1 MTLQHLKYVIA
12 VAEHGSFSAAAK
24 VLYISQ
30 STLSAAIRELEETMG
45 IQIFLRNN
53 RGIRITADGED
64 FLRYAQEIVERSDAL
79 EKRYQDR
86 KYAPT
91 RFAVST
97 QRLSFAV
104 RAFRKFMEQLA
115 WDTYDVAIRECP
127 TYTVISD
134 VSSRK
139 SDLGILAL
147 HDGYLPVLEKTL
159 AVNQV
164 EFHEISRLPTF
175 AFLRRGHPLAGRDMV
190 SMSDLLQYP
199 FVTYDQ
205 EANRSEYTEEV
216 VFHQIAEKT
225 VHVSDR
231 CTKVA
236 LVRSTNAFSIGPDLT
251 NSNADAFHSGMGEVV
266 AIPVVDVSDSFR
278 VGYLTLQDRDQSEII
293 ESFLD
298 YLGEEIALL
307 TQGKTT

>member
-1 MTLQHLKYVIA
+1 
-12 VAEHGSFSAAAK
+12 
-24 VLYISQ
+24 
-30 STLSAAIRELEETMG
+30 
-45 IQIFLRNN
+45 
-53 RGIRITADGED
+53 
-64 FLRYAQEIVERSDAL
+64 
-79 EKRYQDR
+79 
-86 KYAPT
+86 
-91 RFAVST
+91 
-97 QRLSFAV
+97 
-104 RAFRKFMEQLA
+104 
-115 WDTYDVAIRECP
+115 
-127 TYTVISD
+127 
-134 VSSRK
+134 
-139 SDLGILAL
+139 
-147 HDGYLPVLEKTL
+147 
-159 AVNQV
+159 
-164 EFHEISRLPTF
+164 
-175 AFLRRGHPLAGRDMV
+175 MV

-266 AIPVVDVSDSFR
+266 AIPVVDVSDSLR